1 VQEPAV
7 VQALLEDKMKK
18 KKSIEELKKMPG
30 SEGSFKPVHYKATH
44 PEDPESP
51 NQYAHRVSEAVSTR
65 GTSNSLGGRHRPKRS
80 VFKSRLLPSQ
90 RTAWQHSGNQ
100 KLTGRYTEEE
110 TEMLRKKVFEKVKQ
124 KKMKAEETTEK
135 LGRPD
140 TGGSAE
146 TISVNPQKEELKG
159 QIKQ

>member
-1 VQEPAV
+1 
-7 VQALLEDKMKK
+7 MKK
-18 KKSIEELKKMPG
+18 KKSIKEIVKLPG

-65 GTSNSLGGRHRPKRS
+65 GTASSLGGRHRPKRS
-80 VFKSRLLPSQ
+80 VFKARLLPAQ
-90 RTAWQHSGNQ
+90 RLAWQHSGNQ

-110 TEMLRKKVFEKVKQ
+110 ADMLRKAVFDKVKQ
-124 KKMKAEETTEK
+124 KKMKSEESTEK

-140 TGGSAE
+140 TGGSPD

-159 QIKQ
+159 QLKQ